1 MRSGREEQRAG
12 CAEMGRT
19 GRGSSGAQD
28 GRAHPRQA
36 LIQLRQRVPTKQQSQ
51 ARVTQSKEG
60 DRTGARGEGTLA
72 AGAMPGAGGS
82 VRVRGW
88 MSRGGQH
95 PALPPDPGCIQH
107 RFDPAFVFRQHSLT
121 FTGGSFIPTVNNL

>member
-1 MRSGREEQRAG
+1 
-12 CAEMGRT
+12 MGRT

-60 DRTGARGEGTLA
+60 DRTGARGEGTLP